1 MPLLP
6 EQTVP
11 YKTWIKTSLVE
22 SLRNVFDSHPDSRI
36 RTHDAVRDGKP
47 IKAGTKV
54 SIEYPTS
61 ELHYPS
67 IVVRFFER
75 EVKNAG
81 VGHVEYIL
89 VDELD
94 SIATKFRHYLY
105 DGDIEFA
112 IFALSSLDRDLISDS
127 LIQTLAMPDMAAYT
141 KEFWDRIYWPEG
153 VNEVNNKGNW
163 NYVNLN
169 TDKIQGFGE
178 TQTPQPWLSEDQLVY
193 QTSYRLG
200 IFGEFYSLPPVDVPS
215 AGLIQQVN
223 IYPYEQ
229 WIPNTPKPDGSVEG
243 ITIPTGSWTA
253 SDDDLG
259 QWV

>member
-22 SLRNVFDSHPDSRI
+22 SLRHVFDSHPDTRI
-36 RTHDAVRDGKP
+36 RTHDAVRDGHP
-47 IKAGTKV
+47 IKAGTKI

-81 VGHVEYIL
+81 VAHVEYIYL
-89 VDELD
+89 DELD
-94 SIATKFRHYLY
+94 SFGTKFRHYLY

-141 KEFWDRIYWPEG
+141 EEFWDRIYWPTG
-153 VNEVNNKGNW
+153 VEVVNNPANW
-163 NYVNLN
+163 NFVNLN

-193 QTSYRLG
+193 QTSYRVG
-200 IFGEFYSLPPVDVPS
+200 IYGEFYSLPPATSLP
-215 AGLIQQVN
+215 AGTISRVN
-223 IYPYEQ
+223 IYPYDQ
-229 WIPNTPKPDGSVEG
+229 WVSPQVIPDGSTEGISIPVEG
-243 ITIPTGSWTA
+243 WTPTDDDTA
-253 SDDDLG
+253 S
-259 QWV
+259 WS